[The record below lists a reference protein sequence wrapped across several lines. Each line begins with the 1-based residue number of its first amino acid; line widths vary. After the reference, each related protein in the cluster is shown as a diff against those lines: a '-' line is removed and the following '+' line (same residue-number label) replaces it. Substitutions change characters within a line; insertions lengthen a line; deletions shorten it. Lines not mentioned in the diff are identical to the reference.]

1 MRKYSEL
8 ILLPTFE
15 ERYKYL
21 KLNGEVGVDTFGNE
35 RWLNQLFYRDPAW
48 KIVRNR
54 VIVRDNACDLAME
67 DRAISGQIYVHHLN
81 PITRDDVIDRNP
93 ILLDPENLICVCL
106 TTHNAIH
113 YGDETLLILNP
124 KERRANDTCPWKR

>member
-54 VIVRDNACDLAME
+54 VIVRDNACDLAIQ

-124 KERRANDTCPWKR
+124 KERRANDTCPWKL

>member
-8 ILLPTFE
+8 IRLPTFE

-21 KLNGEVGVDTFGNE
+21 KLNGEVGVDTFGYE

-48 KIVRNR
+48 KIIRNR
-54 VIVRDNACDLAME
+54 VIVRDNACDLGIQ
-67 DRAISGQIYVHHLN
+67 DRAITGQIYVHHLN

-93 ILLDPENLICVCL
+93 ILLDPENLICICL

-113 YGDETLLILNP
+113 YGDETLLVLPP
-124 KERRANDTCPWKR
+124 KERQANDTCPWKR